1 MNRPIILGSRAS
13 KLAIWQTNLV
23 KNKLEDSSVSC
34 EIKIIK
40 SFGDIDLKTPI
51 YSMGITGVFTKELD
65 QALLNQEID
74 IAVHSLK
81 DVPTRLAEEICIG
94 AVLKRGKWEDIVL
107 WKNIECKSKKVRSV
121 ATGSLRR
128 KFQWK
133 LKYPNDKIVPI
144 RGNIPSRIKKLKT
157 DSKIDGIFFASA
169 ALSRLKIYEKN
180 EETLDNFL
188 PAPCQGFIVATCL
201 KENKFIIETL
211 NKINN
216 KKSSICSEIERD
228 FLRTLEGGCSAPIGA
243 IAEVKGEVI
252 DFKGGVFSM
261 KGEQPKIIEALLKID
276 ERNRAG
282 KRLANEVLRNGGK
295 KYIEEAKVK

>member
-1 MNRPIILGSRAS
+1 M
-13 KLAIWQTNLV
+13 AIWQTNLV

-74 IAVHSLK
+74 VAVHSLK

-201 KENKFIIETL
+201 KENKFIIENL

-276 ERNRAG
+276 ERNRVG
-282 KRLANEVLRNGGK
+282 ERLANEVLRNGGK
-295 KYIEEAKVK
+295 KYIEEAKIK

>member
-1 MNRPIILGSRAS
+1 MSRRVVLGSRSS
-13 KLAIWQTNLV
+13 KLALWQTNLV
-23 KNKLEDSSVSC
+23 KKKLEDSSIEC
-34 EIKIIK
+34 EIKTITN
-40 SFGDIDLKTPI
+40 SGDIDLKTPI

-94 AVLKRGKWEDIVL
+94 AVLKRGKWEDIIL
-107 WKNIECKSKKVRSV
+107 WKNMECKSKKVRSV

-133 LKYPNDKIVPI
+133 LKYPNDKVIPI
-144 RGNIPSRIKKLKT
+144 RGNINSRVEKLKT
-157 DSKIDGIFFASA
+157 DSKIDGVFFASA
-169 ALSRLKIYEKN
+169 ALSRLKICQEN

-201 KENKFIIETL
+201 KDNELVIENL

-216 KKSSICSEIERD
+216 KNSGICSEIERD

-243 IAEVKGEVI
+243 IAEVKGKMI

-261 KGEQPKIIEALLKID
+261 KGEQPKIIEAILKID
-276 ERNRAG
+276 ERNGAG
-282 KRLANEVLRNGGK
+282 EKLANEVLNNGGEL
-295 KYIEEAKVK
+295 YIEEAKVK